1 MWILI
6 VANRQESDF
15 ARVKFNTKNKDV
27 ETQWEWFIWFFLICC
42 YDRVGKSDRD
52 ELVTRVWLEKRKII
66 SLGEIAWNSSF
77 MKKILA
83 VQPKIFVTG
92 EPKHPVTPWR
102 PSCHT
107 DLGKW
112 EVMGDFTTR
121 WLSARGCKCVTGNRE
136 WGSPALTPQG
146 CPRAD
151 WMKMVRM
158 SGILQLFNS
167 KSTKITHIPWFR
179 QILIKSNQYTYHS
192 FTAYI
197 HLVTRNGH
205 NMNGLNILMQPKR
218 IVS

>member
-1 MWILI
+1 
-6 VANRQESDF
+6 
-15 ARVKFNTKNKDV
+15 
-27 ETQWEWFIWFFLICC
+27 
-42 YDRVGKSDRD
+42 
-52 ELVTRVWLEKRKII
+52 
-66 SLGEIAWNSSF
+66 

-179 QILIKSNQYTYHS
+179 QIVIKSNQYTNHS

-197 HLVTRNGH
+197 HLVTQNGH

-218 IVS
+218 IVSSEISQGHKFRPYTLLWLSHFGCPRFPPITALITQYLSSNFHSNWMVVMWIKNVLFLATKLTTR